1 MGGDERRDVS
11 LQQVGRY
18 SWPSLSPF
26 SLFLG
31 ERRCASDS
39 VPSRQPSD
47 TLESWR
53 ERRQKDLWHGDTH
66 STPVG
71 NEVLDAVQEEGII
84 PDISESP
91 ESLRL
96 SG

>member
-1 MGGDERRDVS
+1 MS
-11 LQQVGRY
+11 LQQVDRH
-18 SWPSLSPF
+18 SWPSLSSS

-31 ERRCASDS
+31 ECRCASNS

-47 TLESWR
+47 TLESR
-53 ERRQKDLWHGDTH
+53 GENRQRDLWHGDTH
-66 STPVG
+66 SSPVG
-71 NEVLDAVQEEGII
+71 NEVLDAVQEEGTI

-91 ESLRL
+91 ESLRV